1 MNGTTSSSNRASTA
15 RQGYGGGIEGR
26 GMSIIQM
33 GKGLLPYAGSAVLL
47 LALTSCG
54 DSAAA
59 LANTPISQ
67 PTSTLTP
74 EPIVPSPTPDSDLAT
89 AVASPVFCER
99 IPQDGTAIGTAAQAL
114 VNGGANLTVDT
125 AAEQGWFISLETNP
139 DINDNDVEVRPQH
152 VFTDSLANI
161 SGSIVFD
168 YSAVTPGMEVCLSP
182 SSLGAA
188 LHSPRP

>member
-1 MNGTTSSSNRASTA
+1 MNGTISSSNRASTA

-26 GMSIIQM
+26 GSIIQI

-59 LANTPISQ
+59 LANTPVALQ

-74 EPIVPSPTPDSDLAT
+74 EPIIPSSTPDSDLAT

-114 VNGGANLTVDT
+114 VNGGTNLTVD
-125 AAEQGWFISLETNP
+125 AAAAQGWFISLETNP
-139 DINDNDVEVRPQH
+139 DINDNDTEVRPQH

-168 YSAVTPGMEVCLSP
+168 YGAVTPGMEVCLSP

>member
-1 MNGTTSSSNRASTA
+1 
-15 RQGYGGGIEGR
+15 
-26 GMSIIQM
+26 MSIIQI
-33 GKGLLPYAGSAVLL
+33 GKGLLPYAGSAALL

-59 LANTPISQ
+59 LANTPVALQ

-74 EPIVPSPTPDSDLAT
+74 EPIIPSSTPDSDLAT

-114 VNGGANLTVDT
+114 VNGGVNLTVDS
-125 AAEQGWFISLETNP
+125 AAAQGWFISLETNP
-139 DINDNDVEVRPQH
+139 DIKDNDIEEVRPQH
-152 VFTDSLANI
+152 VFTDLLSNI

-168 YSAVTPGMEVCLSP
+168 YGAVTPGMEVCLSP